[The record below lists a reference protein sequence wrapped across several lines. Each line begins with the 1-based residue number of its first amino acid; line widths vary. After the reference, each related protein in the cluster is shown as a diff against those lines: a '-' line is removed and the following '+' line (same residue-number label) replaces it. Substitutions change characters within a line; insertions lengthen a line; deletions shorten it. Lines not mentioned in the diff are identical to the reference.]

1 MLSQATPHTKQG
13 KTGTDVN
20 SGPIFLTKTT
30 TTTKNRWIDDWMS
43 LRVLFALSSTF
54 ITSQLLVLPGV
65 QMTTWRMPDKSKLAH
80 TNQTG
85 PELFFP
91 SRGALLLAQIAC
103 LKPTICSWVGS
114 CSGGSIGHDIIGI
127 QEAPPHTSA
136 KLAQMW
142 DRTSS
147 RSSHTGW
154 DLGLHCSDGWAL
166 EPPSPLTSPR
176 GMTVGGYSKLR
187 EGNLL
192 MFLHSELHYLFFF
205 PLVSGHLRRLILK
218 TYVVIVVSDRLL
230 CHRQQNPL

>member
-1 MLSQATPHTKQG
+1 M
-13 KTGTDVN
+13 
-20 SGPIFLTKTT
+20 
-30 TTTKNRWIDDWMS
+30 NRWLNVFESFICSFLHLYNLTAFGSPWSSDDYM
-43 LRVLFALSSTF
+43 AHA
-54 ITSQLLVLPGV
+54 GH
-65 QMTTWRMPDKSKLAH
+65 KSKLAH

-91 SRGALLLAQIAC
+91 SRGALLLAQLAC

-114 CSGGSIGHDIIGI
+114 CSGGSIGPDIIGI

-147 RSSHTGW
+147 WSSHTGW

-166 EPPSPLTSPR
+166 EPPSPLTSPH

-205 PLVSGHLRRLILK
+205 SLSIRTSKKVDFKNLRSNRCFWQTSLSRTTEPTLVGLNTNYLVSRESGSSLNL
-218 TYVVIVVSDRLL
+218 
-230 CHRQQNPL
+230 